1 MKSKAPFVASVFENK
16 IFCIY
21 SIVKIQP
28 IYRGPTKTARIMVV
42 QTCTI
47 FFNFLETF
55 YLDKNVTFNH
65 GLKNCEAMKSGE
77 VRVAGPDQI
86 TEDTLKRSLYFFQLS
101 VYA

>member
-21 SIVKIQP
+21 SIVQIQP

-42 QTCTI
+42 QT
-47 FFNFLETF
+47 FYFLFLETL
-55 YLDKNVTFNH
+55 YLDKNVTFYD